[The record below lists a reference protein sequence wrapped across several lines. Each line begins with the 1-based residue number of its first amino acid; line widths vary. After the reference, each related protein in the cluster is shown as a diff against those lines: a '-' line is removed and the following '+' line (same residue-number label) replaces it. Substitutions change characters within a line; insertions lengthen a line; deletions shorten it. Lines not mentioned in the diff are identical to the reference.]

1 MYSSSYPRARL
12 GLDPLHKARGKS
24 CGYYM
29 RIVFFF
35 SSLIQSLIIASLVLF
50 LVYGQPEKSAE
61 ELRITEMEQN
71 FNQLSGNNIQLRKE
85 KGELGAQLG
94 AAAAQKAALEK
105 EVAQLKTSANSSA
118 KLHQAGQKKLV
129 QCEEEKRLTLTRC
142 AAQPQCPPGPPVN
155 PFALFNN
162 ERKVLQ
168 SLNEQQRAMLR
179 LLEANF
185 TQTVTYL
192 SQERDGAIRDRDA
205 HNQEA
210 IATRQHN
217 LRMQEQ
223 LSAYTRKC
231 KEDFAK
237 SLEGIQTVTSAFLA
251 RINDLFPHH
260 LTFHLT
266 CAKQQEQME
275 KTRANC
281 TNLSREVE
289 DRFQK
294 YLNVVGD
301 QVANIQALSSKLE
314 VQSSQLTSDLQTCEQ
329 TRVGMAAKSDQ
340 LVQEAQKTHD
350 TRMKTILLEQNRL
363 REEKQLMAQ
372 RLAMVEGENRRVQ
385 NLGALPNCKQGQ
397 VTKPM
402 PGSG

>member
-12 GLDPLHKARGKS
+12 GLEPLHKARGKS

-85 KGELGAQLG
+85 KGALGAQLG

-105 EVAQLKTSANSSA
+105 EVEQLKTSANSSA
-118 KLHQAGQKKLV
+118 KLHQAGQKRLV

-142 AAQPQCPPGPPVN
+142 AAQTPCPPGPPRN
-155 PFALFNN
+155 PFPDN

-168 SLNEQQRAMLR
+168 SLNEQQSAMLR
-179 LLEANF
+179 LLKANF

-192 SQERDGAIRDRDA
+192 SLERDGAIRDRDA

-210 IATRQHN
+210 IATREHN

-237 SLEGIQTVTSAFLA
+237 SLEGIQTVTSGFLA

-314 VQSSQLTSDLQTCEQ
+314 VQSSHLTSALQTCEQ
-329 TRVGMAAKSDQ
+329 SRSGMAAKSDQ

-350 TRMKTILLEQNRL
+350 TRMRTILLEQNRL
-363 REEKQLMAQ
+363 REEKELLTQK
-372 RLAMVEGENRRVQ
+372 LAIVEGENRRVQ
-385 NLGALPNCKQGQ
+385 NLGAPPNCKQGQ